1 MLPSQNTSEYHPKC
15 VWAEQSM
22 GNVFHARHTQSPING
37 IHCFKS
43 TSQISA
49 LVDSIALS
57 ERVTDLPG
65 APQVEVRLKKK
76 FET

>member
-1 MLPSQNTSEYHPKC
+1 MQH
-15 VWAEQSM
+15 M
-22 GNVFHARHTQSPING
+22 GQDSSFRGGSLTPQG
-37 IHCFKS
+37 DRDKR
-43 TSQISA
+43 
-49 LVDSIALS
+49 VDSLALS

>member
-1 MLPSQNTSEYHPKC
+1 MSINELE
-15 VWAEQSM
+15 SM
-22 GNVFHARHTQSPING
+22 VRIDCWPDRD
-37 IHCFKS
+37 KR
-43 TSQISA
+43 
-49 LVDSIALS
+49 VDSLALS